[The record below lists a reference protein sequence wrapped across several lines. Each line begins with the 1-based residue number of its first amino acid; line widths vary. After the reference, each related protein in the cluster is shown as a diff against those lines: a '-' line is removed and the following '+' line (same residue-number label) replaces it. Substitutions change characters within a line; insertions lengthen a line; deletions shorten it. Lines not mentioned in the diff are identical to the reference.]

1 MGFFNDKV
9 VAALESG
16 DYFCSQ
22 CGALMEFEDEKW
34 QDTLI
39 CPKCGHAIDYERYG
53 FEDDD
58 EYDALFPTR
67 EEVVWYDEDDEEDED
82 DEDDDDEDTGERY
95 REVGDEL
102 GD

>member
-22 CGALMEFEDEKW
+22 CGALMEFEDE
-34 QDTLI
+34 DEEVLI
-39 CPKCGHAIDYERYG
+39 CPKCGHSVDYERYG
-53 FEDDD
+53 LEDDD

-67 EEVVWYDEDDEEDED
+67 EELVGYDEEDED